1 MTTSGG
7 TLEQR
12 FYIHKA
18 KGKKYT
24 YTTLPSEGSDG
35 NAEKLTDG
43 IVGRTPKSRKEWV
56 RFNNTDLDVVVDLG
70 EVKLVTK
77 VSTNFLKIPLEKGF
91 PPTSV
96 EIALSRDGKD
106 FKEAVSQPINY
117 DLEGAWTIIP
127 AVAGFRIARAR

>member
-1 MTTSGG
+1 
-7 TLEQR
+7 
-12 FYIHKA
+12 
-18 KGKKYT
+18 
-24 YTTLPSEGSDG
+24 
-35 NAEKLTDG
+35 
-43 IVGRTPKSRKEWV
+43 
-56 RFNNTDLDVVVDLG
+56 
-70 EVKLVTK
+70 

-127 AVAGFRIARAR
+127 AVAGFRIARARYVRIRAKNAGVCPSSHPNAGAKTWFALDEVVVE